1 MVKEVPKTERKNILY
16 IYIYIFSLYFSVE
29 AHGNPYLKESNI
41 FMEPTLIDALCR
53 SDDFVILTASLKLK
67 AVFSFF
73 FFIYFL
79 LFYMP

>member
-1 MVKEVPKTERKNILY
+1 
-16 IYIYIFSLYFSVE
+16 VE

-73 FFIYFL
+73 FFYIFSFIL
-79 LFYMP
+79 HALKTHQILHCTAA